1 MTFKKLSFYLFRII
15 PAAVLLLLFF
25 SPITM
30 EPIEIYDET
39 FLPTTLFSFNL
50 PFSVS
55 PLIQTSVFKILDFM
69 IYLLPLISIFFI
81 YTCFNKKI
89 PYKIVYILTI
99 AGLSIYLFCSVS
111 SLILFA
117 NTIRWFKN
125 LDVSIY
131 ILFAFASLSHLT
143 LTFFGIYFYRTT
155 NPEYEESKNIIKNID
170 RKHRFSIK
178 TKLIL
183 IVIGT
188 ILVILITFTLLILSG
203 YKTQITQAVSDIGRA
218 QSEQTAAVY
227 ETAEG
232 ENKKISSF
240 FSSQKVSNGYAS
252 SPFDRIDII
261 ISSKNAQIF
270 MEDIDDNT
278 ELPPFDTFAYSTGK
292 RKNVPEDEL
301 TITEAQAREYIK
313 RFKTGLY
320 LREPIYNR
328 ARGTCKYIY
337 PVTLQR
343 QAGKKLV
350 GFSIVTYKEETLMV
364 PYYKIKILVFACSI
378 IFLYISI
385 VLILFL
391 ADFITNPLIF
401 LRANVHRT
409 SDAISQTLS
418 GHSKFST
425 ESFSFEDTITTH
437 DEIKELSE
445 EIDNTFS
452 LVKGIVPYISFST
465 LKNADRGS
473 SQSRSRDLCFLFTDI
488 RGFTTLCEDRS
499 PKDIVEILNHYLD
512 IETEIILNNSGD
524 VDKFV
529 GDEMMAFFGGPKK
542 EYNACKAAMEIRAA
556 MRKEQQQALMSGEDV
571 ISIGIGINTGKVV
584 FGSVGSKSRMDF
596 TSIGDTVNLAAR
608 LEGAN
613 KAYGSKSIITEAV
626 YKKLKDAFVC
636 RELDFITVKGK
647 SEPVRIYEIL
657 QISTEASDKLYE
669 IKNLFEKGLHAYRK
683 QNWDKAEP
691 FFKEC
696 AEKYNDMPSIIFL
709 DRIKHFKKNP
719 PDRRWDGV
727 FVMSV
732 K

>member
-378 IFLYISI
+378 IFLYISV

-556 MRKEQQQALMSGEDV
+556 MRKEQQQALQSGEDV

>member
-378 IFLYISI
+378 IFLYISV